1 MAPSVATINPTTA
14 LIVGAGIG
22 GLAAGIALRRAG
34 WNVRIYE
41 RAARPRELGFGLLL
55 APNALAA
62 LHELGVDDAVRR
74 EGSVNG
80 WIEVRR
86 MDGTLLRRLHSPLGG
101 PSLVALR
108 STLHGALLAAIDH
121 ESLRLGHEVTGFSE
135 TSDQVAIHRGDSAID
150 TGAVLVG
157 ADGVRSIV
165 RRTLHP
171 DEAPPQPSGYTA
183 IRGVAFGAGRAL
195 GDLSG
200 IAYLDRGIEAA
211 AMRAASDAVYWYV
224 SLRSQDVRATTAAAA
239 LENWLPS
246 FDRPLKEVVS
256 STTAEDMRLDELYQR
271 NPLAKW
277 GHRRVTLLGD
287 AAHPVMPHTGQGAAQ
302 ALEDAVALGLA
313 LQNGDIERA
322 LRRYEDVRSRRT
334 RQFIDIGPRIAG
346 MTTTVNPLVIALRTA
361 AVKWL
366 PAAALARSMRTLR
379 DDPHLQLRADKTC

>member
-1 MAPSVATINPTTA
+1 
-14 LIVGAGIG
+14 
-22 GLAAGIALRRAG
+22 
-34 WNVRIYE
+34 
-41 RAARPRELGFGLLL
+41 
-55 APNALAA
+55 
-62 LHELGVDDAVRR
+62 
-74 EGSVNG
+74 
-80 WIEVRR
+80 
-86 MDGTLLRRLHSPLGG
+86 
-101 PSLVALR
+101 
-108 STLHGALLAAIDH
+108 
-121 ESLRLGHEVTGFSE
+121 
-135 TSDQVAIHRGDSAID
+135 
-150 TGAVLVG
+150 
-157 ADGVRSIV
+157 
-165 RRTLHP
+165 
-171 DEAPPQPSGYTA
+171 
-183 IRGVAFGAGRAL
+183 
-195 GDLSG
+195 
-200 IAYLDRGIEAA
+200 
-211 AMRAASDAVYWYV
+211 MRAASDAVYWYV

-346 MTTTVNPLVIALRTA
+346 MTTTVNPLAIALRTA